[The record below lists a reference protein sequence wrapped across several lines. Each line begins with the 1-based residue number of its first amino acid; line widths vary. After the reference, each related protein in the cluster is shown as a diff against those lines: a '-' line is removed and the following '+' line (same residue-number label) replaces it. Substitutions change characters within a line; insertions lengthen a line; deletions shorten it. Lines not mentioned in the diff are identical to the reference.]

1 MIVVNII
8 LIYILYKVIEYI
20 SLTRKRRYEK
30 LLYLRKLKQKQLKT
44 KWNIYKSDS
53 NPADWN
59 YISKTFNIDDED
71 IFKGKTYKI
80 KKNNKEIIMNEWLKK
95 QDAVKNMIDWL
106 EKENETYWK
115 F

>member
-1 MIVVNII
+1 MTVVNII

-95 QDAVKNMIDWL
+95 QDAVKNMIAWL
-106 EKENETYWK
+106 EKENETYE
-115 F
+115 

>member
-1 MIVVNII
+1 MTVVNII

-59 YISKTFNIDDED
+59 YISKTFNINDED

-95 QDAVKNMIDWL
+95 QDAVKNMIAWL
-106 EKENETYWK
+106 EKENETYE
-115 F
+115 

>member
-95 QDAVKNMIDWL
+95 QDAVKNMIAWL
-106 EKENETYWK
+106 EKENETYE
-115 F
+115 

>member
-8 LIYILYKVIEYI
+8 LIYILCKVIEYI

-53 NPADWN
+53 NPVDWN

-95 QDAVKNMIDWL
+95 QDAVKNMIAWL
-106 EKENETYWK
+106 EKENETYE
-115 F
+115 

>member
-1 MIVVNII
+1 MILVNII

-59 YISKTFNIDDED
+59 YISKVFDIDDED

-95 QDAVKNMIDWL
+95 QDAVKNMIAWL
-106 EKENETYWK
+106 EKENETYK
-115 F
+115 

>member
-59 YISKTFNIDDED
+59 YISKTFNIDDKD
-71 IFKGKTYKI
+71 IFKGRTYKI

-95 QDAVKNMIDWL
+95 QDAVKNMIKWL